1 METESQVLHTA
12 AELLTSSES
21 NQLKRCWHS
30 GREGGKP
37 QILEWSDTH
46 RVYLPPQPAAQ
57 QEGEPKPKVLLTAAS
72 VNPNFDSEGL
82 WARP

>member
-12 AELLTSSES
+12 AEPFTSSES
-21 NQLKRCWHS
+21 NQSSEMLAQWK
-30 GREGGKP
+30 GGGNP
-37 QILEWSDTH
+37 QILEWSDTRH
-46 RVYLPPQPAAQ
+46 IYFPPQPAAL
-57 QEGEPKPKVLLTAAS
+57 QEGEPKPKVLLTTAS